1 MELADDEFCRFYH
14 MERTTLASLTSFLNP
29 QVRVYQGGRVQLRPH
44 KIGGMTLFYLGSRL
58 PYLQLATLFGVSE
71 ECFIRSTTYIM
82 DLLNQKCKDVIKW
95 PQKEDYENISGDFNK
110 TKRRQF
116 PNIIGAIDGCHI
128 RISPKCDEIQSHRNF
143 KSFHSIHFQAICL
156 SDRRFTDIFVG

>member
-1 MELADDEFCRFYH
+1 
-14 MERTTLASLTSFLNP
+14 MERTTLASLTYFLNP

-44 KIGGMTLFYLGSRL
+44 KIVGMTLFYLGSWL

-95 PQKEDYENISGDFNK
+95 PRKEDDENISGDFNQ
-110 TKRRQF
+110 TK
-116 PNIIGAIDGCHI
+116 
-128 RISPKCDEIQSHRNF
+128 
-143 KSFHSIHFQAICL
+143 
-156 SDRRFTDIFVG
+156 